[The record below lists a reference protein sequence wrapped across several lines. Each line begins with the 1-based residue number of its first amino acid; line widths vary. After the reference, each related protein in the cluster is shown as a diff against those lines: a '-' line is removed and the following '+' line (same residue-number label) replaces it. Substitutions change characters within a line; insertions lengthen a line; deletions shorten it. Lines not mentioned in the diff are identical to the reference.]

1 MRGVARAENTT
12 TVADA
17 QCLNVDHI
25 AVMSEGEWWLF
36 IEQLVREAKKGETTL
51 DLVEGREQDLTNHS
65 LKSVIITYLRVT
77 TLIGATKAKEIPCCS

>member
-1 MRGVARAENTT
+1 MRGVERAENTT
-12 TVADA
+12 TVGDV

-65 LKSVIITYLRVT
+65 LNQWPLHT
-77 TLIGATKAKEIPCCS
+77 

>member
-1 MRGVARAENTT
+1 M
-12 TVADA
+12 
-17 QCLNVDHI
+17 
-25 AVMSEGEWWLF
+25 
-36 IEQLVREAKKGETTL
+36 REAKKGETTL